1 MSVSP
6 SQKQGGSS
14 NSIFF
19 YQNAEKLGLKEIR
32 LINEDILEDH
42 ESNSSVSNSP
52 EVKKVRMNLKYE
64 RIK

>member
-52 EVKKVRMNLKYE
+52 EVKKARMNLKYE

>member
-52 EVKKVRMNLKYE
+52 EAKKVRMNIKYE